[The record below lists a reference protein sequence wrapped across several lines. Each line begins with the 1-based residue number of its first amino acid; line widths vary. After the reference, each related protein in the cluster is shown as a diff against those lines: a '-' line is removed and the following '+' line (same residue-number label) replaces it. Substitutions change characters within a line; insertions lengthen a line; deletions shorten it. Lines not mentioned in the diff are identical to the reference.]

1 MERASLRT
9 GLNGSA
15 LVGLLSNLKLLDGPS
30 AKPSFVQGMAQWLG
44 WADAIPLSAALH
56 APLRDAARPARAP
69 ASPAPAEREFERVR
83 ATLRRLI
90 DEDGTSAGA
99 RRNAPPPDDDDF
111 APHRQRY
118 ARVQQAMQT
127 VIEPLRA
134 QARAAVASLSP
145 QMERLAGLDAVM
157 EPVLGA
163 HEQAALAIMPTLAQ
177 QHFDRLR
184 KAAADNGT
192 PWREVFRKDMQRL
205 LQAEL
210 ELRLQPV
217 RGLIEA
223 QRSQPQGTS

>member
-1 MERASLRT
+1 MERESLRT
-9 GLNGSA
+9 GPTGSA
-15 LVGLLSNLKLLDGPS
+15 LIGFLSNLKLLDGPS

-56 APLRDAARPARAP
+56 APLRDAVNRARAP
-69 ASPAPAEREFERVR
+69 ASPAPAEREFEHVR
-83 ATLRRLI
+83 AALLRLI
-90 DEDGTSAGA
+90 DEYGTSAGA
-99 RRNAPPPDDDDF
+99 KRKVTPPDDDDF

-118 ARVQQAMQT
+118 ARVQHAMQT
-127 VIEPLRA
+127 AIEPLRA

-157 EPVLGA
+157 EPVLSER
-163 HEQAALAIMPTLAQ
+163 EQAALSIMPTLAQ

-184 KAAADNGT
+184 KAAADKGA
-192 PWREVFRKDMQRL
+192 PWRDVFRKDMQRL

-223 QRSQPQGTS
+223 LRSQPQGTS